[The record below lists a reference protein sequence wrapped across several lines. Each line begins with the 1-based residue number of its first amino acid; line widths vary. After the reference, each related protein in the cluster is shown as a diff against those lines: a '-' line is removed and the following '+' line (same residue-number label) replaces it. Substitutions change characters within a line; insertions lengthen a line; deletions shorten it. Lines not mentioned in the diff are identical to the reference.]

1 MVGCYPSPAPV
12 LARTEVNARSHE
24 HTPEQ
29 NACSLITSLFV
40 NLLTH
45 RLDSWVWFLALVTVK
60 IEAFR
65 IPIVTGQN
73 YLDTSWACACIYTC
87 LCDTCVS
94 VCVRAIC
101 CNRIV
106 GTGDYRYSASFH
118 SLSIWTFLPHVLR
131 THIICVQM
139 VNGSKCLLLLSVLE
153 SRKRTLPH
161 IISMGG
167 ICKFSLA
174 NTWQR
179 YMT

>member
-29 NACSLITSLFV
+29 NVCSLITSLFV

-87 LCDTCVS
+87 LCDPCVS
-94 VCVRAIC
+94 VCARAIC
-101 CNRIV
+101 RSRIV
-106 GTGDYRYSASFH
+106 GIGDYRYSAGFH
-118 SLSIWTFLPHVLR
+118 IWTFLPRVLR
-131 THIICVQM
+131 TQIICVQM
-139 VNGSKCLLLLSVLE
+139 VNGSKCASAFCF
-153 SRKRTLPH
+153 RKQKKDATSYHFDVNFPCRTH
-161 IISMGG
+161 G
-167 ICKFSLA
+167 KD
-174 NTWQR
+174 TWHK
-179 YMT
+179 

>member
-12 LARTEVNARSHE
+12 LAGTEVNARSHE

-29 NACSLITSLFV
+29 NVCSLITSLFV

-87 LCDTCVS
+87 LCDPCAS
-94 VCVRAIC
+94 VCVHAIC
-101 CNRIV
+101 RSRIV
-106 GTGDYRYSASFH
+106 GIGDYRYSAGFH
-118 SLSIWTFLPHVLR
+118 IWTFLPRVLR
-131 THIICVQM
+131 TQIICVQM
-139 VNGSKCLLLLSVLE
+139 VNGSKCASAFCF
-153 SRKRTLPH
+153 RKQKKDATSYH
-161 IISMGG
+161 SMWS
-167 ICKFSLA
+167 IRKFSLL

-179 YMT
+179 YVT